1 MGHAKQKMC
10 KQHRLNIHEFTYR
23 YHAVT
28 TTIVIVVQRW
38 FYRNC
43 LCLTSREIAVYI
55 ILHPAALIFY
65 LFPSWLSPLSPN
77 LLSRNLHTNIGR
89 AWKQQLTEIVLLNV
103 CTVVQA
109 YIVNPII
116 SPWTYLPDS
125 WKKTKKKKKLK
136 QIYLTR
142 KIDIKSLIINSQR
155 HEH

>member
-43 LCLTSREIAVYI
+43 LPY
-55 ILHPAALIFY
+55 F
-65 LFPSWLSPLSPN
+65 
-77 LLSRNLHTNIGR
+77 SRNSCLYYTPSSGVDFLLVSFLAVSSQSKSSLTKSSHKHWEGMKTTIDWDCTSQCLHGG
-89 AWKQQLTEIVLLNV
+89 AGLHCK
-103 CTVVQA
+103 
-109 YIVNPII
+109 PII

-155 HEH
+155 QEQ